1 MKCFSRL
8 SATIMLLAGVLS
20 PGAQQTQS
28 SSQFAQHVAPP
39 SPELSAPQLEEEG
52 DALRAQK
59 NYLNAM
65 DYYRAGLKKSNNAV
79 LHNKLGVCWIQQ
91 AHYSEAKKEFE
102 QAVKL
107 DKRYAEA
114 HNNLAVTYHQQK
126 QYGAAIKEY
135 RRAIKLRDDNSSFHA
150 NLGNA
155 YFSHKD
161 YDEAIKEFNR
171 ALAIDP
177 SIFDPRPAGGVSLK
191 LASVGDRA
199 YFHYTMAKMY
209 GSRGD
214 LEHCRQYL
222 TKASEEGYPYVR
234 DALKDNGFG
243 AVRKDPEFATF
254 VRSLKPVPQTASA
267 E

>member
-1 MKCFSRL
+1 MKCFSRH
-8 SATIMLLAGVLS
+8 SAAIMLLAGVLS
-20 PGAQQTQS
+20 PGAQQIQP
-28 SSQFAQHVAPP
+28 SSQIASHVPAP
-39 SPELSAPQLEEEG
+39 SSDMSAPQLEEKG

-59 NYLNAM
+59 NYLDAM
-65 DYYRAGLKKSNNAV
+65 DYYRAGLKKSNTAV

-91 AHYSEAKKEFE
+91 ARYNEAKKEFE
-102 QAVKL
+102 HAVKL
-107 DKRYAEA
+107 DRAYAEA

-126 QYGAAIKEY
+126 QYSSAIREY
-135 RRAIKLRDDNSSFHA
+135 KRAIKFRDDNASFHA

-161 YDEAIKEFNR
+161 YEQAVKEFNR
-171 ALAIDP
+171 ALGIDP
-177 SIFDPRPAGGVSLK
+177 GVFDPKPAGGVSLK

-214 LEHCRQYL
+214 MEHCRQYL

-234 DALKDNGFG
+234 DALKDNAFG